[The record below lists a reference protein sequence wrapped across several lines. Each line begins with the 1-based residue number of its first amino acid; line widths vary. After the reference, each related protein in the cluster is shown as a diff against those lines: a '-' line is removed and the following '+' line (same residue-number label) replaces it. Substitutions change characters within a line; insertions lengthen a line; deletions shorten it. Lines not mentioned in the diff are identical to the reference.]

1 MKSLEFAIKMELDGE
16 KYYLE
21 QAELRKGT
29 VLEQV
34 FTMLAEDERE
44 HARLLELHAEKH
56 EYEFTE
62 GRVYSAFRSIFE
74 NASEFRLDE
83 KEIPSQLDVYQHA
96 IGFEDDAIKLYQ
108 ELLAE
113 AETEADKKLFKF
125 LVEEEQRHKQ
135 VFQDIVEHLRKA
147 DQWVESAEFG
157 LQEDY

>member
-21 QAELRKGT
+21 QAERTTGT
-29 VLEQV
+29 PLERV
-34 FTMLAEDERE
+34 FLMLAEDERE
-44 HARLLELHAEKH
+44 HARLLKQHSEKH
-56 EYEFTE
+56 AYDFTE
-62 GRVYSAFRSIFE
+62 GRAYSTFKNVFE
-74 NASEFRLDE
+74 DISEFKLDE

-96 IGFEDDAIKLYQ
+96 IKFEDDAIKLYQ
-108 ELLAE
+108 DMLAE
-113 AETEADKKLFKF
+113 AQSETDKKLFEF
-125 LVEEEQRHKQ
+125 LVEEEKRHKQ